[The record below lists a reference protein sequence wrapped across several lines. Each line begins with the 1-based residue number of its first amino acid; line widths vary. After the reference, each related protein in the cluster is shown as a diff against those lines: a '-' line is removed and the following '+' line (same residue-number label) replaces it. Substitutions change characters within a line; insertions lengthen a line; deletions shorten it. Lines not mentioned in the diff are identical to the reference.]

1 MDTLSIQKE
10 QTKMVAHRGLSGLET
25 ENTYSAF
32 LAAANRSYFAIE
44 LDVHITKDGHF
55 VVNHDYSTKR
65 LSDQDLVIS
74 QSTLEELQK
83 VELYEFETR
92 IPSKHNRIITLLEA
106 LQVCQKYEKQV
117 LIEIKPSL
125 FFPEIEKLYN
135 LVKSTGYLKQ
145 VYFISFQLENLKLLR
160 KLSKEVRLQ
169 YLVNVYDPKVL
180 DMCKKLKMGVNIH
193 FKELS
198 LEIVRIFHN
207 NFIEVNVHTVDNP
220 IVALMLVTW
229 NVDMITTNILE

>member
-10 QTKMVAHRGLSGLET
+10 QTKMIAHRGLSGLET

-32 LAAANRSYFAIE
+32 LAAANRSYYAIE

-74 QSTLEELQK
+74 QSTLAELQE

-92 IPSKHNRIITLLEA
+92 IPSKQNRIITLLEA
-106 LQVCQKYEKQV
+106 LQVCKKYEKQV

-125 FFPEIEKLYN
+125 FFPEIEKLLN

-169 YLVNVYDPKVL
+169 YLVNVYDSKVL

-198 LEIVRIFHN
+198 LDIVRIFHSN
-207 NFIEVNVHTVDNP
+207 SIEVNVHTVDNP

-229 NVDMITTNILE
+229 DVDMITTNILE